1 MRRANWCLLVFAIAA
16 CGKTQRGE
24 PRAPE
29 LRPATVEVAQGES
42 LFRKFC
48 YQCHPNGAG
57 GLGPAIND
65 KPLPEL
71 AIRTQIRK
79 GVGAMPAFGP
89 DWLND
94 REVAAI
100 AEYVQA
106 LRAAPKSRPRPAAPE
121 GSTIVGRNA
130 P

>member
-1 MRRANWCLLVFAIAA
+1 MRPVSLVLLGLLAA
-16 CGKTQRGE
+16 CGREQRGA

-29 LRPATVEVAQGES
+29 LRPNSVEVSRGQT

-48 YQCHPNGAG
+48 YQCHPNGAA

-71 AIRTQIRK
+71 AIRTQIRI
-79 GVGAMPAFGP
+79 GVGAMPAFSG
-89 DWLND
+89 DWLTD
-94 REVAAI
+94 AEVAAI

-106 LRAAPKSRPRPAAPE
+106 LRA
-121 GSTIVGRNA
+121 VD
-130 P
+130 